1 MFTGMRDS
9 VLQTVRS
16 PLRAW
21 ALSLAGS
28 LVLSGC
34 AMFDR
39 PYPVP
44 EPSADPFDFRVIQS
58 DDYGSLWDPSAAQ
71 RTLDDTAAYAQRTN
85 TFVVLF
91 IHGWHHSARE
101 DDDNLR
107 DSKKTLKALYALL
120 ATDKRAQLRQA
131 LTGNPDFK
139 LIGIYVGWRGQ
150 SLPMPLD
157 YLTAWGRKAA
167 AERVG
172 EGDVSE
178 FIQRLQGLYSRTNTF
193 DPDAP
198 EDQVCKPFTGLVT
211 IGHSFGAQVLWKAMS
226 RNLEAPL
233 IARSKNFSK
242 VLAPEA
248 APASPPLATSAID
261 TFGDLNILLNPALEA
276 YQFARVDTLYR
287 QLKYPRQQTPQV
299 VVFSA
304 ENDWA
309 RKSVFTLER
318 AATLPFR
325 PRFRSDGDGYQGTL
339 WGHALG
345 EADEQLTHT
354 LTLAPDVPDSLTE
367 NDYTRPETFRDFDF
381 TDNTVFGNIR
391 MARVPPAPQARTAV
405 DFSPIAVVKTRDKI
419 IDGHNGIFL
428 QPFIDFLASYVA
440 YIEGKRILLRRDALA
455 VRANGKDRAP
465 SSAPCGPSTRPVVL
479 AAPQ

>member
-1 MFTGMRDS
+1 MFTRMRDS
-9 VLQTVRS
+9 VVQTQRS
-16 PLRAW
+16 CLRAW

-44 EPSADPFDFRVIQS
+44 EPSTDPFDFRVIQS

-71 RTLDDTAAYAQRTN
+71 RTLEDTAADAQRTN

-131 LTGNPDFK
+131 LTGTPDFK

-233 IARSKNFSK
+233 IARSKNFSS

-248 APASPPLATSAID
+248 TPRRRRSPP
-261 TFGDLNILLNPALEA
+261 P
-276 YQFARVDTLYR
+276 
-287 QLKYPRQQTPQV
+287 
-299 VVFSA
+299 
-304 ENDWA
+304 
-309 RKSVFTLER
+309 
-318 AATLPFR
+318 
-325 PRFRSDGDGYQGTL
+325 
-339 WGHALG
+339 
-345 EADEQLTHT
+345 
-354 LTLAPDVPDSLTE
+354 
-367 NDYTRPETFRDFDF
+367 
-381 TDNTVFGNIR
+381 
-391 MARVPPAPQARTAV
+391 
-405 DFSPIAVVKTRDKI
+405 
-419 IDGHNGIFL
+419 
-428 QPFIDFLASYVA
+428 
-440 YIEGKRILLRRDALA
+440 
-455 VRANGKDRAP
+455 
-465 SSAPCGPSTRPVVL
+465 PSTPS
-479 AAPQ
+479 AT